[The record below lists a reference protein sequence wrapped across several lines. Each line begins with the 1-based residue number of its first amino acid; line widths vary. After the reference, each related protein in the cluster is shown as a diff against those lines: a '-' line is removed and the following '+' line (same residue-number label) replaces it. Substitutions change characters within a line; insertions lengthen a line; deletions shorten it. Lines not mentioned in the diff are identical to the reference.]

1 MNGWRKACRV
11 LAVLVAVGLVVLVG
25 VRKKGKQPD
34 ETDESSVLAEG
45 PAVWQSNE
53 GFVSEMGRAAN
64 TEQSE
69 GVISGEMPGPE
80 PENQAV
86 YVGAI
91 HYTQYAWKEAYTKL
105 SRYPETKKSV
115 SKGEDS
121 VSILNEKGENL
132 YLSSGRILYKLNDS
146 ANQLF
151 ELTSYPARATE
162 REGQVRQEGEA
173 AYIAELDDLSRDEA
187 EQAALR
193 LMKSLIQ
200 SEICGVEVVGL
211 YGYTGKQLKRIHQ
224 TLYRERSVW
233 GYFYQELP
241 SEAENGLYYMEMRL
255 NIGGVP
261 VCTEEDARGI
271 HGSVDSSDSIIPVK
285 ACLVLSKEGLVFL
298 DFAYAFDLSG
308 IRNADALPESAIQA
322 IAREDLKNNT
332 YASDSEE
339 FEMRLMNLCIRHGT
353 GANASYELCPVWRV
367 QTAGKGD
374 IDFCLAVYDAVSGKR
389 LFEGLL

>member
-11 LAVLVAVGLVVLVG
+11 LAVLVAVGLAVLVG
-25 VRKKGKQPD
+25 VRKKGEQPD

-45 PAVWQSNE
+45 PAVWQSIE

-162 REGQVRQEGEA
+162 REGQVRQEGET

-187 EQAALR
+187 EQAALG

-200 SEICGVEVVGL
+200 PKFAGSRWSACTDIRASSLKESIKHCIGKGACGD
-211 YGYTGKQLKRIHQ
+211 I
-224 TLYRERSVW
+224 S
-233 GYFYQELP
+233 
-241 SEAENGLYYMEMRL
+241 
-255 NIGGVP
+255 
-261 VCTEEDARGI
+261 
-271 HGSVDSSDSIIPVK
+271 
-285 ACLVLSKEGLVFL
+285 
-298 DFAYAFDLSG
+298 
-308 IRNADALPESAIQA
+308 IRNC
-322 IAREDLKNNT
+322 RVKLKT
-332 YASDSEE
+332 G
-339 FEMRLMNLCIRHGT
+339 CIIWKCG
-353 GANASYELCPVWRV
+353 
-367 QTAGKGD
+367 
-374 IDFCLAVYDAVSGKR
+374 
-389 LFEGLL
+389 

>member
-11 LAVLVAVGLVVLVG
+11 LAVLVAVGLAVLVG
-25 VRKKGKQPD
+25 VRKKGEQPD
-34 ETDESSVLAEG
+34 ETDKSSVLAEG
-45 PAVWQSNE
+45 PAVWQSIE

-69 GVISGEMPGPE
+69 GVISGKMPGPE

-121 VSILNEKGENL
+121 VSILNKKGENL

-187 EQAALR
+187 EQAALG

-233 GYFYQELP
+233 RYFYQELP

-353 GANASYELCPVWRV
+353 GAKASYELCPVWRV
-367 QTAGKGD
+367 QTAGKGN

>member
-11 LAVLVAVGLVVLVG
+11 LAVLVAVGLAVLVG
-25 VRKKGKQPD
+25 IRKKGKQPD

-45 PAVWQSNE
+45 PAVWQSVE
-53 GFVSEMGRAAN
+53 GFVPETGRTAN
-64 TEQSE
+64 AEQSE
-69 GVISGEMPGPE
+69 GVISGETPQPE

-91 HYTQYAWKEAYTKL
+91 RYTQYEWKEAYTKL

-121 VSILNEKGENL
+121 VSISNEKGENL
-132 YLSSGRILYKLNDS
+132 YLSSGRILYKLNDL

-162 REGQVRQEGEA
+162 RDGQVRQEGEA

-193 LMKSLIQ
+193 LMESLIQ
-200 SEICGVEVVGL
+200 SETCRAEMVGL
-211 YGYTGKQLKRIHQ
+211 YGYTGRQLKRIHQ
-224 TLYRERSVW
+224 TLYRERNVW
-233 GYFYQELP
+233 RYFYRELP

-271 HGSVDSSDSIIPVK
+271 NGSVDSSDSIIPVK

-308 IRNADALPESAIQA
+308 IRKADALPESAVQA
-322 IAREDLKNNT
+322 IARENLKNNP
-332 YASDSEE
+332 YASNSEG
-339 FEMRLMNLCIRHGT
+339 FEMRLMNLCIRHVTGT
-353 GANASYELCPVWRV
+353 KAGYELCPVWRV

>member
-1 MNGWRKACRV
+1 MNGWRKACWV
-11 LAVLVAVGLVVLVG
+11 LAILVAVGLAVLVG

-45 PAVWQSNE
+45 PAVWQSIE

-187 EQAALR
+187 EQAALG

-233 GYFYQELP
+233 RYFYQELP

-285 ACLVLSKEGLVFL
+285 ACLVLSKKGLVFL

-332 YASDSEE
+332 YASDSEK

-353 GANASYELCPVWRV
+353 GAKASYELCPVWRV

>member
-11 LAVLVAVGLVVLVG
+11 LVVLVAVGLAVLV
-25 VRKKGKQPD
+25 VIRKKGKQPD
-34 ETDESSVLAEG
+34 ETGESSVLAEG
-45 PAVWQSNE
+45 PAVWQRIE
-53 GFVSEMGRAAN
+53 GFVSETGRTAN

-69 GVISGEMPGPE
+69 GVISGETPQPE
-80 PENQAV
+80 PQNQAV
-86 YVGAI
+86 YAGIVR
-91 HYTQYAWKEAYTKL
+91 YTRYVWKEAYTKL
-105 SRYPETKKSV
+105 LRYPETRKSV

-121 VSILNEKGENL
+121 VSISNEKGENL

-162 REGQVRQEGEA
+162 RDGQIRQESEA
-173 AYIAELDDLSRDEA
+173 AYNVELDDLSRDEA
-187 EQAALR
+187 ERAALR
-193 LMKSLIQ
+193 LMESLIQ
-200 SEICGVEVVGL
+200 SEICRAEVVGL

-224 TLYRERSVW
+224 TLYRERNVW
-233 GYFYQELP
+233 RYFYRELP
-241 SEAENGLYYMEMRL
+241 SEVENGLYYVEMRL

-261 VCTEEDARGI
+261 VCTEGDARGI

-285 ACLVLSKEGLVFL
+285 ACLVLSKEGLIFL
-298 DFAYAFDLSG
+298 DFAYAFDLSD
-308 IRNADALPESAIQA
+308 IRKADALPESAVQA
-322 IAREDLKNNT
+322 IVREDLKNNP
-332 YASDSEE
+332 YAIDSKE
-339 FEMRLMNLCIRHGT
+339 FDMSLMNLFIRHGT
-353 GANASYELCPVWRV
+353 GTKASYELCPVWRV

>member
-11 LAVLVAVGLVVLVG
+11 LAILVAVGLAVLVG
-25 VRKKGKQPD
+25 VRKKGEQPN

-45 PAVWQSNE
+45 PAVWQSIE

-69 GVISGEMPGPE
+69 GVISGEMSGPE

-162 REGQVRQEGEA
+162 REGQVRQEGET

-187 EQAALR
+187 EQAALG

-224 TLYRERSVW
+224 TLYRERNVW
-233 GYFYQELP
+233 RYFYQELP

-285 ACLVLSKEGLVFL
+285 ACLILSKEGLVFL
-298 DFAYAFDLSG
+298 DFAYAFDLNG

-353 GANASYELCPVWRV
+353 GAKASYELCPVWRV

-374 IDFCLAVYDAVSGKR
+374 IDFCLAVYDAISGKR

>member
-1 MNGWRKACRV
+1 MNGWRKACWV
-11 LAVLVAVGLVVLVG
+11 LAILVAVGLAVLVG
-25 VRKKGKQPD
+25 VRKKGEQPD

-45 PAVWQSNE
+45 PAVWQSIE

-69 GVISGEMPGPE
+69 GVISGKMPESE

-187 EQAALR
+187 EQAALG

-233 GYFYQELP
+233 RYFYQELP

-255 NIGGVP
+255 ERILSRIILPLSQFHVIP
-261 VCTEEDARGI
+261 I
-271 HGSVDSSDSIIPVK
+271 SI
-285 ACLVLSKEGLVFL
+285 
-298 DFAYAFDLSG
+298 
-308 IRNADALPESAIQA
+308 
-322 IAREDLKNNT
+322 
-332 YASDSEE
+332 
-339 FEMRLMNLCIRHGT
+339 
-353 GANASYELCPVWRV
+353 
-367 QTAGKGD
+367 
-374 IDFCLAVYDAVSGKR
+374 
-389 LFEGLL
+389 